1 MLKLTYIHLKR
12 MKLCWLWMNQN
23 NNITCYHGDNN
34 DMILKIFQK
43 GSYWGSKEI
52 YIGLILGE

>member
-1 MLKLTYIHLKR
+1 
-12 MKLCWLWMNQN
+12 MKLGWLVKNRN
-23 NNITCYHGDNN
+23 NNIKGSHGDNN

-43 GSYWGSKEI
+43 GSHWGSKEI